1 MQHGSTRRI
10 AFPARALDGRAETQ
24 TGLLHL
30 PHRPPAAARYPV
42 VAYGH
47 MTTGAG
53 PRSVPSLGT
62 PEHPE
67 WRRMSQGDALC
78 DALLARGIV
87 VLRPD
92 YEGLR
97 GEGGDSAGP
106 HPYLI
111 ARSLAE
117 SIRAIVAA
125 RGDLDPLL
133 GDDWVAAGHSE
144 GSMAALAASVGPEPD
159 AASRLRGTAAF
170 APVTRMGVSIGAAR
184 LLRMRVPGFGV
195 LPPLIGLMLAGAATT
210 DPELRSLIEGE
221 GLSPAAHSRWGELA
235 ELCLTEL
242 SGPDSWGGIAPARI
256 GGARGREL
264 FARLAASFAENEVAA
279 LVPRRAPVRIDA
291 GLLDEVA
298 PNWLTRG
305 LIRRYRRAGV
315 ELTARWWPTHHSGVM
330 HPRFAPS
337 EAADWIAARFPP
349 PLAPLAPSAAPA
361 DSTAPVG

>member
-1 MQHGSTRRI
+1 MRFGSTRRI
-10 AFPARALDGRAETQ
+10 AFPARALDGRTETQ

-30 PHRPPAAARYPV
+30 PHRAPAGSRYPV
-42 VAYGH
+42 VVYGH

-53 PRSVPSLGT
+53 PRSAPSLGT
-62 PEHPE
+62 PGHPE

-78 DALLARGIV
+78 DALLARGIA

-92 YEGLR
+92 YEGLC
-97 GEGGDSAGP
+97 GEGGDTAGP

-117 SIRAIVAA
+117 SVRAVMAA
-125 RGDLDPLL
+125 RGSFDPLL

-159 AASRLRGTAAF
+159 AVSRLRGTAAF
-170 APVTRMGVSIGAAR
+170 APVTRMGVSIGVAR
-184 LLRMRVPGFGV
+184 VLRMRVPGFGV

-210 DPELRSLIEGE
+210 DAGLRELIAGD
-221 GLSPAAHSRWGELA
+221 GLSAVARAHWGELA

-242 SGPDSWGGIAPARI
+242 SGPDSWGGIAPAGI

-264 FARLAASFAENEVAA
+264 FARLAASFAENEVAELA
-279 LVPRRAPVRIDA
+279 PDRAPVRIDA
-291 GLLDEVA
+291 ALFDEVA
-298 PNWLTRG
+298 PSWLTRG

-315 ELTARWWPTHHSGVM
+315 DLTARWWPTHHSGVM
-330 HPRFAPS
+330 RPRFAPS
-337 EAADWIAARFPP
+337 EAADWIAARFPEGV
-349 PLAPLAPSAAPA
+349 AATSA
-361 DSTAPVG
+361 D